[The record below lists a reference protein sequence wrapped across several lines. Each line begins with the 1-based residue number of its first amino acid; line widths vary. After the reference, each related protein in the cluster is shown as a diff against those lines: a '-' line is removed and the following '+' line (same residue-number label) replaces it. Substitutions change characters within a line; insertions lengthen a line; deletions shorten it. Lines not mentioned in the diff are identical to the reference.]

1 VRTGSPSC
9 APRAATKSP
18 EAIMEQRPT
27 VIAGSALDALQKK
40 DVLNRLARVEGQ
52 LRGVQRLIALADV
65 PADLETAA
73 QQMAAA
79 RKALDRA
86 FVQLLAGAMVTQ
98 TGNAASLEQ
107 AQAQAGHLAALLEK
121 YA

>member
-1 VRTGSPSC
+1 
-9 APRAATKSP
+9 
-18 EAIMEQRPT
+18 MEQRPT

-107 AQAQAGHLAALLEK
+107 AKAQAGHLAALLEK

>member
-1 VRTGSPSC
+1 MQQ
-9 APRAATKSP
+9 K
-18 EAIMEQRPT
+18 PT
-27 VIAGSALDALQKK
+27 VIDGTALSAPQKK

-65 PADLETAA
+65 PADLDTVA

-86 FVQLLAGAMVTQ
+86 FVQLLAGAMVTH
-98 TGNAASLEQ
+98 TGNAVDVEQ
-107 AQAQAGHLAALLEK
+107 ARVNAAHLAALLEK